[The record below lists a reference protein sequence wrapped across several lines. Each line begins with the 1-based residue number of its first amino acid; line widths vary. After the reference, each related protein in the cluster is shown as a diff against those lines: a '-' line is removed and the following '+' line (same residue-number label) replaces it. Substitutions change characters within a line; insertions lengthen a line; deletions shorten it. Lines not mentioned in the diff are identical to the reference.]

1 MKSDKFVKENK
12 FSDFTININVAE
24 FILLYVD
31 FPLWQQKHFLQKIIE
46 KVIKKRKMSVG
57 KNRIFQ
63 RDKNMY
69 QSQLYV
75 AKG

>member
-69 QSQLYV
+69 QSQLCV